1 MRKLAAIAVAI
12 LLAGTIAVEFAAR
25 TFIGFPLI
33 YLPHATLEYLPAPNQ
48 QGRHRGMPYATNQWG
63 MRTAL
68 IAEDTAEDA
77 FRVAV
82 FGDSIV
88 FGHTITPQEDLATTR
103 LSALAMPDDRRIEA
117 LNIAANS
124 WGPGNQLAF
133 IESYGLFDADAAVLV
148 IATHDLS
155 DDRAFDPLAMNV
167 MPTSRMPMALLDW
180 STRREGR
187 LVEIQGAPTEDMTG
201 DARRSLP
208 ALLGRLRAAD
218 DGACILLHETR
229 SERLASEPSA
239 AVQEITALA
248 AGYGIPLVRTRDHID
263 PSAFADDIHPT
274 PKGQRGL
281 LAAMLAC
288 PSLAGVS
295 PQPGG

>member
-12 LLAGTIAVEFAAR
+12 LLAGVVAAEFAAR
-25 TFIGFPLI
+25 AFVGFPLI

-48 QGRHRGMPYATNQWG
+48 QGKHRGMSYATNQWG
-63 MRTAL
+63 MRSAL
-68 IAEDTAEDA
+68 IAEDTPEDA

-88 FGHTITPQEDLATTR
+88 FGHIITPQQDLATTR
-103 LSALAMPDDRRIEA
+103 LSALALPDGRRIEA

-133 IESYGLFDADAAVLV
+133 IESYGLFDADAAILV
-148 IATHDLS
+148 ISTHDLT
-155 DDRAFDPLAMNV
+155 DDRAFEPLAMNV
-167 MPTSRMPMALLDW
+167 MPTTRMPMALLDW
-180 STRREGR
+180 SARREGR
-187 LVEIQGAPTEDMTG
+187 LVEIEGAPDEDMTG

-218 DGACILLHETR
+218 EGACILLHETR
-229 SERLASEPSA
+229 AERLDGEPSA
-239 AVQEITALA
+239 AAQEITALA
-248 AGYGIPLVRTRDHID
+248 ADYGIPVVPTRDHID
-263 PSAFADDIHPT
+263 ASAFADDIHPT
-274 PKGQRGL
+274 REGQRGL

-288 PSLAGVS
+288 PALAGVS
-295 PQPGG
+295 AQTGG